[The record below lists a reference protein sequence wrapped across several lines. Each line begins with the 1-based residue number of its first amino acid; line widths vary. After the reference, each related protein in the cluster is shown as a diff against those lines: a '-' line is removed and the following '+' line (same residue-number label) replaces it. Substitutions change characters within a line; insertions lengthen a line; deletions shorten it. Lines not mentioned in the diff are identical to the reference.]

1 MNYPRTMSRFFH
13 QAWVSFALVSLAVVS
28 SATLSQSQT
37 RRIQIE
43 NDGDIQ
49 ALFDIVYRPG
59 LDPQRFKLQSQE
71 EREAHALLTTI
82 LQTGTQIYVRSTQ
95 DGNYGSYNVNQDVM
109 ILRPSALAHW
119 GIFLETLRHEGW
131 HVVQACVGAR
141 QQANNL
147 VPVGLQISRRTIL
160 NLKQNHNYS
169 PEEIPIEA
177 EAFEAENFPN
187 LTLQGLQKE
196 CAPWL
201 NGSSGN
207 NSGSSE
213 RNSKNDKSY

>member
-1 MNYPRTMSRFFH
+1 MSRFFA
-13 QAWVSFALVSLAVVS
+13 QAWVSVALVSLALVS
-28 SATLSQSQT
+28 TATIAHAQT

-43 NDGDIQ
+43 DDADIQ
-49 ALFDIVYRPG
+49 ILFDIVYRPG
-59 LDPQRFKLQSQE
+59 TDPQPSQLQTPE

-82 LQTGTQIYVRSTQ
+82 LQTGTQVYLRSTQ
-95 DGNYGSYNVNQDVM
+95 DGNYGSYNVNQDVLV
-109 ILRPSALAHW
+109 LRPSAVAHW

-131 HVVQACVGAR
+131 HVVQACVGSR

-147 VPVGLQISRRTIL
+147 VPVGLQVSRRTIL
-160 NLKQNHNYS
+160 NLRQNHSYS

-177 EAFEAENFPN
+177 EAFEAENFAN

-201 NGSSGN
+201 N
-207 NSGSSE
+207 NSNSN
-213 RNSKNDKSY
+213 NSKNDKSR